1 MERHG
6 IKGVIRAAP
15 GMGVTAAGMAVVV
28 VMMPTGTG
36 VLLMGLRIR
45 RLRFF
50 GEAQNFRSGQELPW
64 LCQNLSGWVQLLH
77 QLHSLRNSP
86 GKQLGPVEQDGAS
99 ASHLVLKKR
108 PEILQVA
115 GAPLYVHYR
124 NFLCNA
130 GRGCETPVPAGPFH
144 IREFADSG
152 RFDQH
157 HIGAIGFQQ
166 RGQRRRKIP
175 CEGAADT
182 PGVQLPDLITALP
195 QKRGIHAEVSKVVL
209 DQGDFFAFKCFRQ
222 QLLDQGGLARS
233 QKAGNQIHIS
243 HHVLL

>member
-115 GAPLYVHYR
+115 GAQMCIRDR
-124 NFLCNA
+124 N
-130 GRGCETPVPAGPFH
+130 RP
-144 IREFADSG
+144 
-152 RFDQH
+152 DQ
-157 HIGAIGFQQ
+157 
-166 RGQRRRKIP
+166 
-175 CEGAADT
+175 
-182 PGVQLPDLITALP
+182 
-195 QKRGIHAEVSKVVL
+195 
-209 DQGDFFAFKCFRQ
+209 
-222 QLLDQGGLARS
+222 
-233 QKAGNQIHIS
+233 
-243 HHVLL
+243 